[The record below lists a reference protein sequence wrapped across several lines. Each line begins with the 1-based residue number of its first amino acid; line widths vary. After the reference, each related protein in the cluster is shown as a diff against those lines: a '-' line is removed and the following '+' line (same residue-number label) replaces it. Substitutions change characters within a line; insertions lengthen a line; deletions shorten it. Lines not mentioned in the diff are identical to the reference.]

1 MEREVRRSERVQREA
16 VRDTRYQCTERTLE
30 HLVQVEGSGRA
41 TVVVVLVHVQHLCVL
56 AGVGA
61 GAGEGGRTNERTKV
75 ESREVA
81 ERGGRSIR
89 AVAGDAD
96 ADRRTL

>member
-1 MEREVRRSERVQREA
+1 MEREVRRSEKERVQREA

-61 GAGEGGRTNERTKV
+61 GAGEGGRRS
-75 ESREVA
+75 SRERLTSA
-81 ERGGRSIR
+81 GRSGPVTQTDGPYSLQR
-89 AVAGDAD
+89 
-96 ADRRTL
+96 